1 LDAGGV
7 WSGETPDSFVCQ
19 PGATTTRGD
28 NVTST
33 RQLNVSF
40 VRLAAALGAVVGLL
54 GLALTGAP
62 AAGASGT
69 GALTGAVTGAS
80 LQISSHS
87 ADATAVAYTV
97 NFVSPAA
104 LASGST
110 ITLAAPS
117 NTLWPPQA
125 FDVYRVTDDA
135 TEIAVSGTVA
145 GTGTST
151 LTYTTSSPVAAGD
164 LVTVLVNDVTNPP
177 ASGAEAVEVSTSAD
191 PTAVHL
197 GYSLVS
203 EQAVTNAALTLGSLS
218 EGAATTYSVK
228 FVSPDRLSG
237 SFSTVAL
244 SFPEGTQL
252 PAPGDD
258 YSCSSP
264 LFSGSACGDASVTG
278 TTVTLTTTTV
288 SPGQVFSVVVAGVTN
303 PDAASA
309 ETLALSTSSDPEPVT
324 LHDTLVVAQQVT
336 HPFLQLS
343 SYAAGATGVRWSV
356 GFTSPDRLTGGVS
369 AITLS
374 APSGT
379 VFPAAGS
386 CDVGYTFVDPDNG
399 TDTVCTSE
407 RITGST
413 AVVTVPTTTSPGD
426 VLSVV
431 IDGVTN
437 PASGSLA
444 VSTSADPAVVSLP
457 LSSAHATVPTA
468 VAVSSTSATATGGT
482 YTATFALAEA
492 LTTSSTITLDG
503 PSGTVFPSGTC
514 VSGEYFVYD
523 LITAAS
529 SSGCYTGAA
538 GSTVTVS
545 QDVSASAGDEFA
557 IQIFDVTNTS
567 ATGSRTLHV
576 RSSTGATTVSD
587 GSATF
592 RLTAPTK
599 VGSLLLQLTSTSASA
614 SDVAYSLTFR
624 AANGITPDWAGVTL
638 QAPTGTAFE
647 NGNVESGL
655 YSFVDDTTGL
665 GSSGSGA
672 TSNSGAT
679 VVITPGTG
687 NGFWAAPGDEVSV
700 LVDGIANP
708 TAAGNYDLTVSTGG
722 DPVTTSSPY
731 TLTAETPIKS
741 PVLQLSSFSA
751 SATEVTYSAS
761 FRLTNGL
768 VTSFSPITL
777 VVPAGTGLP
786 PGSGDSDGFAVYND
800 TTGLGMA
807 ALTQISGT
815 TAVVTA
821 SVGAASGDEVTVLIS
836 SVTNAAAGNHNL
848 LLSTGSDPVVH
859 TLSFRL
865 RAA

>member
-1 LDAGGV
+1 M
-7 WSGETPDSFVCQ
+7 
-19 PGATTTRGD
+19 R
-28 NVTST
+28 ST
-33 RQLNVSF
+33 RQLKVSF
-40 VRLAAALGAVVGLL
+40 ARLAGVLGVVVGLV
-54 GLALTGAP
+54 GLALTAAP

-69 GALTGAVTGAS
+69 GVTDAS
-80 LQISSHS
+80 LQVSSHS
-87 ADATAVAYTV
+87 AAATAVAYTV
-97 NFVSPAA
+97 NFVSPAT
-104 LASGST
+104 LPSGST

-135 TEIAVSGTVA
+135 TEIGVSGTVA

-151 LTYTTSSPVAAGD
+151 LTYTTSSAVAAGD
-164 LVTVLVNDVTNPP
+164 LLTVLVNDVTNPT
-177 ASGAEAVEVSTSAD
+177 ASGTEAVEVSTSAD
-191 PTAVHL
+191 PTAVRL

-203 EQAVTNAALTLGSLS
+203 EQAVTNAALTLGAPSV
-218 EGAATTYSVK
+218 GAATTYSVK

-237 SFSTVAL
+237 SFSTVTL
-244 SFPEGTQL
+244 SFPDGTQL

-258 YSCSSP
+258 YSCSTP
-264 LFSGSACGDASVTG
+264 LLSGSACGGANVTG
-278 TTVTLTTTTV
+278 TAVTLATSTV

-309 ETLALSTSSDPEPVT
+309 QTLALSTSSDPEPVT
-324 LHDTLVVAQQVT
+324 LHDTLVVARPVT

-356 GFTSPDRLTGGVS
+356 GFTSPDRRTGGVS
-369 AITLS
+369 TITLS

-379 VFPAAGS
+379 VFPAAGN

-399 TDTVCTSE
+399 EDTTCTRE
-407 RITGST
+407 RVTGST
-413 AVVTVPTTTSPGD
+413 AIVTVPTTTSPGD

-468 VAVSSTSATATGGT
+468 VAVSSTSATATEVT
-482 YTATFALAEA
+482 YTATFALADA

-503 PSGTVFPSGTC
+503 PSGTVFPSGSC
-514 VSGEYFVYD
+514 VSGEYSVYD

-545 QDVSASAGDEFA
+545 QDVSANAGDEFA

-576 RSSTGATTVSD
+576 TSTTGATTVND

-592 RLTAPTK
+592 HLTAPTK

-624 AANGITPDWAGVTL
+624 AANGITPDWTGVTL
-638 QAPTGTAFE
+638 QAPTGTAFQ
-647 NGNVESGL
+647 NANVNTGF

-665 GSSGSGA
+665 VTSGSGT
-672 TSNSGAT
+672 TSDSGAT
-679 VVITPGTG
+679 VVITPSTG
-687 NGFWAAPGDEVSV
+687 DGFWPAPGDEVSV

-722 DPVTTSSPY
+722 DPVTASSPY
-731 TLTAETPIKS
+731 TLTAETGIKS

-800 TTGLGMA
+800 TTGLGIGA
-807 ALTQISGT
+807 IAQISGT

-821 SVGAASGDEVTVLIS
+821 GVGAAGGDEVTVIIS
-836 SVTNAAAGNHNL
+836 SVTNAAAGNHSL

-865 RAA
+865 RTA